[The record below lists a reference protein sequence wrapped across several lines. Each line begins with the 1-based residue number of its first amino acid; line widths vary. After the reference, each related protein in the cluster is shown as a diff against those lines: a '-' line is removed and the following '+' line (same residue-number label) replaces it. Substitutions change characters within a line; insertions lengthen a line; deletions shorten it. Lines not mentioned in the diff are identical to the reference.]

1 MMSLP
6 YINLG
11 CGAHFDPRWV
21 NVDFT
26 KTGDGVIAHNL
37 TKGIPFADETFEV
50 VYHSHV
56 LEHFSK
62 NGAEQFIMECFRTL
76 KKNGVI
82 RIAIPN
88 LESIIS
94 CYTQLIAQLK
104 INPEDK
110 YLQSCYDW
118 IMLELYDQTVRNY
131 SGGDMVQFL
140 SRRELINEE
149 FIIER
154 CGYEVK
160 DIIDYFKKVANQ
172 PQAVVEYRPTILQRI
187 KNLPSTVRR
196 KLITILLGP
205 ELSAFK
211 IGQFRLSGE
220 IHSWMYDSVSLSRLL
235 KSVGFSE
242 IREVN
247 ANESR
252 IPNWASFG
260 LELVGSEIRKPDSLF
275 MEAVKI

>member
-1 MMSLP
+1 MKSLP

-11 CGAHFDPRWV
+11 CGAHFDPKWV
-21 NVDFT
+21 NLDFT

-37 TKGIPFADETFEV
+37 TKGIPFADSTFEV

-62 NGAEQFIMECFRTL
+62 IEAENFMHECFRVL
-76 KKNGVI
+76 KRNGII

-88 LESIIS
+88 LEGIVN
-94 CYTQLIAQLK
+94 CYTRLIAQLK
-104 INPEDK
+104 VNPDDK
-110 YLQSCYDW
+110 YLQSCYEW

-140 SRRELINEE
+140 SNSELINED
-149 FIIER
+149 FIIKR
-154 CGYEVK
+154 CGHEVK
-160 DIIDYFKKVANQ
+160 DIIENYKIAKKQ
-172 PQAVVEYRPTILQRI
+172 SHTILKYRPTILQRV
-187 KNLPSTVRR
+187 KSLPSTIRR
-196 KLITILLGP
+196 KLITMFLGS
-205 ELSAFK
+205 EVNAFK

-235 KSVGFSE
+235 KTVGFSE

-252 IPNWASFG
+252 IPDWNSFG
-260 LELVGSEIRKPDSLF
+260 LELVGAEIRKPDSLF
-275 MEAVKI
+275 MEAVKL